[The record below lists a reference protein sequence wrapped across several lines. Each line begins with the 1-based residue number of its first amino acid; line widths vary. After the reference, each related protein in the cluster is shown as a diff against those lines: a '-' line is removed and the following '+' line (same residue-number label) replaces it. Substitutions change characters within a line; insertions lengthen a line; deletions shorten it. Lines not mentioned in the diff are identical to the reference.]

1 MSWLWRNKDSDRKV
15 LCRRAT
21 YAHKFG
27 GHFCFTDYKGVGSGL
42 TPMVVIMPRVYHQ
55 GGRMVLPSY
64 RLGYQQLDYVCRSQ
78 QSLKPHRLRL
88 SLTESI
94 LILGVMSGRKRA
106 IPAHNHLYSGMGRN
120 RVTYSADSAGAA
132 STGSAGSAASAVASS
147 FLALRTF
154 TLAGFSA
161 LGLSALVGIV
171 SPSFRGRA

>member
-1 MSWLWRNKDSDRKV
+1 M

-106 IPAHNHLYSGMGRN
+106 IPAHNYLYSGMGRN

-132 STGSAGSAASAVASS
+132 STGSAASVASVAASS